1 MRQMGS
7 QQPRLK
13 TTSIAFEQLCN
24 SKVMRGTRHL
34 AFPRLGGEALPL
46 PDCLRSTNQKQHWN
60 SEGKV

>member
-13 TTSIAFEQLCN
+13 TTSIAFEQHCN

-34 AFPRLGGEALPL
+34 AFPRLGGGSTSARLFEVHKSKAALEL
-46 PDCLRSTNQKQHWN
+46 
-60 SEGKV
+60 